1 MFLINELKKQQKDL
15 YVKLILVMLNIDD
28 VLYYK
33 KSLETSRFSY
43 ISTQG
48 KQNVKKIF
56 SLFDDVKNDG
66 LHCIT

>member
-1 MFLINELKKQQKDL
+1 
-15 YVKLILVMLNIDD
+15 MLNIDD

-33 KSLETSRFSY
+33 NSLETSRFSY
-43 ISTQG
+43 ISIKSPTQG